1 MSPKS
6 SRKKPESFDPIAS
19 HMRRIIEELGENP
32 KREGIT
38 RTPERYA
45 RAMRHLTSGY
55 AMDPRAVVGKG
66 LFKQEESEI
75 VIVRDIELYSL
86 CEHHLLPFYGKA
98 HVAYLPRG
106 KIIGLSKIP
115 RLVDVFARRL
125 QVQERLTT
133 QVSETLMELLK
144 PHGVAVIMECYHLC
158 MMMRGVEKQN
168 SYTVTS
174 SMLGD
179 FKTNAITRQE
189 LLHLLGMGSRHR
201 P

>member
-1 MSPKS
+1 MTS
-6 SRKKPESFDPIAS
+6 KKKRPEPVRFDPVAD
-19 HMRRIIEELGENP
+19 HMREILRELGEDP
-32 KREGIT
+32 AREGIV
-38 RTPERYA
+38 RTPERFA

-55 AMDPRAVVGKG
+55 GMDPREVVGKG

-133 QVSETLMELLK
+133 QVSKTLMDLLK

-189 LLHLLGMGSRHR
+189 LLHLLGMGGRRHA
-201 P
+201 